1 MIGLRVA
8 DVIRS
13 AMGRVYWASPHFL
26 AHTAGKVVILM
37 YHRVLPRGE
46 LASTWVQ
53 PGMYVTPE
61 TFERHLQFLTAHFTI
76 LTFSEL
82 LARWDSGDWDNAA
95 RYCVLT
101 FDDGWLDNYQY
112 AYPLLRAYS
121 APATIFLPTGLIG
134 SSDWLWPDRLGE
146 LLHRRR
152 RGRAEEWDAQIERAK
167 NLSDEE
173 RDDLI
178 DAIADEVGDTG
189 PRPRRFVDW
198 NEVRD
203 MSRHGIAFGSHS
215 ATHANLTRLG
225 GPALERE
232 LRESLET
239 LRAQAVN
246 DVAVLA
252 YPNGDHTGAVAA
264 AAIAAGYHAAVT
276 TLPGLEDR
284 RPADPFRLKRIG
296 VHDDVT
302 QSIPRLALHVAREA
316 RSGMT
321 RTPAC

>member
-8 DVIRS
+8 EVLRS
-13 AMGRVYWASPHFL
+13 AMGRVHWASPHFL

-82 LARWDSGDWDNAA
+82 LERWDSRDWDNAV

-101 FDDGWLDNYQY
+101 FDDGWLDNYQH

-134 SSDWLWPDRLGE
+134 SSDWLWPDRLGD
-146 LLHRRR
+146 LLRRRR
-152 RGRAEEWDAQIERAK
+152 RGGAEEWDAQIERAK
-167 NLSDEE
+167 DLSDEE

-178 DAIADEVGDTG
+178 DAIAGEVGDTG

-198 NEVRD
+198 DEVCE

-215 ATHANLTRLG
+215 RTHANLARLS
-225 GPALERE
+225 GPQLEGE
-232 LRESLET
+232 LRDSLAA
-239 LRAQAVN
+239 LRERGVN
-246 DVAVLA
+246 HVPVLA
-252 YPNGDHTGAVAA
+252 YPNGDHSGAAAVAA
-264 AAIAAGYHAAVT
+264 DVAGYRAAVT
-276 TLPGLEDR
+276 TQPGLESR
-284 RPADPFRLKRIG
+284 RPPNRFRLKRIA
-296 VHDDVT
+296 VHEDVSR
-302 QSIPRLALHVAREA
+302 SIPTMTWHIARTA
-316 RSGMT
+316 RPWLS
-321 RTPAC
+321 